1 MHFDDT
7 FLARWLAGTLTEA
20 ELEAFRQSPDY
31 ADYVRLREGLAR
43 LSPPVFSTEKSW
55 PLLRAKLPAKAPA
68 PAIPAFRIWRRAL
81 LAAASVIVVLL
92 AVWDLVDDRV
102 VTIQTVTAEKRE
114 LSLPDGSRVILNAG
128 SKITYRPGR
137 WDDKRSLNLDGEA
150 YFDVRPGHTFA
161 VSTNGGDVTV
171 LGTKFNVY
179 ARGGRAMDVA
189 CYEGSVYITSFET
202 AEEVTITAGQFV
214 RVTQIEVE
222 PIQAVADTT
231 APWLRG
237 ESSFQSETLR
247 VVFDEMERQYD
258 VQVQLV
264 GVDGARTFSGEFL
277 HGNLPD
283 ALQMV
288 CTPMGLQY
296 RIEGKTV
303 KISPD

>member
-31 ADYVRLREGLAR
+31 ADYVRLREGLAK
-43 LSPPVFSTEKSW
+43 LSPPDFSTELSW

-68 PAIPAFRIWRRAL
+68 PAIKTWRIRRRAL

-92 AVWDLVDDRV
+92 AIWDLARNQVFI
-102 VTIQTVTAEKRE
+102 IQTGTAEKRD
-114 LSLPDGSRVILNAG
+114 LSLPDGSRVLLNAG
-128 SKITYRPGR
+128 SKITYRPDR